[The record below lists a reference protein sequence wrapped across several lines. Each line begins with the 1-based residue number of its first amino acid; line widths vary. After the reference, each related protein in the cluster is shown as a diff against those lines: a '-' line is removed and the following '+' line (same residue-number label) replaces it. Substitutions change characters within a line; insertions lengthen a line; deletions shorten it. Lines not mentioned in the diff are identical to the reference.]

1 MQIAHDDVPFWTK
14 QFGIADVAVIQFP
27 ETFKANPE
35 PQIPL
40 EQGRFIAQAVVAL
53 APTVAKWYPAA
64 ATEHAEADV

>member
-14 QFGIADVAVIQFP
+14 QLGIADAAVIHNP

-40 EQGRFIAQAVVAL
+40 EQGKVAAQGVVEL
-53 APTVAKWYPAA
+53 APTEAKWYPAA
-64 ATEHAEADV
+64 AS